1 MDITYPQI
9 LVTESEIPTEILIT
23 SVTFLVNNNL
33 TKLIDPNFQKV
44 RNKREMNNEEN
55 FKDIDKVPVWNH
67 VLNFNEK
74 VVEVY
79 EKEIIIVEIKNVSLL
94 FDPAEVDKV

>member
-55 FKDIDKVPVWNH
+55 FKDIDKVPV
-67 VLNFNEK
+67 
-74 VVEVY
+74 
-79 EKEIIIVEIKNVSLL
+79 
-94 FDPAEVDKV
+94 